1 MWQEL
6 GSSVLGQVYLDSG
19 SGPEDSVLVAGSGR
33 SGTTW
38 VAGIVNYRND
48 YRYIHEPFRPH
59 RLKTARVFRPRHYIR
74 PNERDPQLI
83 GAADAILSGRIRS
96 MWTDKYNRKRLP
108 GKRLIKEVRGNLL
121 LPWLQQNFPQTPV
134 VLLLRHPCAVVA
146 SQLRLASDW
155 RVDLGRF
162 LQEDELMEDH
172 LSPFRDALQ
181 GARTPFEKH
190 LIVWCIE
197 NLVPLRHLSPA
208 GTHVGL
214 YEWFVTDPETEIERL
229 FRFLGADFD
238 PRVLDTIG
246 RPSPVT
252 ERGSEG
258 AGRRRLDGWR
268 DVVSEAELRWAADLL
283 GLFGLDHLYGDDT
296 MPRLRDGTAT
306 LAAPG
311 GYRAGPPES

>member
-1 MWQEL
+1 
-6 GSSVLGQVYLDSG
+6 
-19 SGPEDSVLVAGSGR
+19 
-33 SGTTW
+33 
-38 VAGIVNYRND
+38 
-48 YRYIHEPFRPH
+48 
-59 RLKTARVFRPRHYIR
+59 
-74 PNERDPQLI
+74 
-83 GAADAILSGRIRS
+83 
-96 MWTDKYNRKRLP
+96 
-108 GKRLIKEVRGNLL
+108 
-121 LPWLQQNFPQTPV
+121 
-134 VLLLRHPCAVVA
+134 
-146 SQLRLASDW
+146 
-155 RVDLGRF
+155 
-162 LQEDELMEDH
+162 
-172 LSPFRDALQ
+172 
-181 GARTPFEKH
+181 
-190 LIVWCIE
+190 
-197 NLVPLRHLSPA
+197 
-208 GTHVGL
+208 VGL

-238 PRVLDTIG
+238 PLVLDTIG